1 LRKSSQS
8 KRPSILVVA
17 ISGRGLASA
26 AAQAGL
32 VPLVLDFF
40 ADADTEE
47 IAHACLKFTG
57 PIGRGIKLNPL
68 LDGLSYLAEEAP
80 SPLLGCVAGAG
91 FEDRPEL
98 LSKIAEHWAVLGN
111 DSETVARIKS
121 VEFFHTLDRLR
132 IPHPRTRLEP
142 PSGEGW
148 LTKRRGA
155 AGGGHVARFV
165 AGGSIS
171 AAVYFQEM
179 VTGGAVS
186 ALFVSNGRDA
196 CVLGFSEQWT
206 DPIPASPFR
215 YGGAT
220 RPASLSE
227 TLQDEMTAAVLKV
240 SAAFK
245 LKGLGSADFIVDEGA
260 GTALLLEINPRPGA
274 TLDIFDE
281 EAQPLLKLHL
291 DAILDGTL
299 PSAPLA
305 LDGAMASAL
314 VYAPE
319 RVRIADDMAWP
330 DWVADRPKAR
340 ESIDKNRPICT
351 VLARA
356 ETKARA
362 KRLVTEHQNTILAES
377 GPKTGGKRV

>member
-1 LRKSSQS
+1 MRKSSQP

-47 IAHACLKFTG
+47 IAHGCLKFTG
-57 PIGRGIKLNPL
+57 PVGRGVKLNPL
-68 LDGLSYLAEEAP
+68 LDGLSHLAKEAP
-80 SPLLGCVAGAG
+80 SPLLGCVAGSG

-98 LSKIAEHWAVLGN
+98 LSRIAEHWALLGN
-111 DSETVARIKS
+111 DAATVARCKS
-121 VEFFHTLDRLR
+121 PSEFFDTLSRLS
-132 IPHPRTRLEP
+132 IPHPRTQRES

-155 AGGGHVARFV
+155 AGGSHIARF
-165 AGGSIS
+165 AGGSPS
-171 AAVYFQEM
+171 SSDYFQEM
-179 VTGGAVS
+179 VTGVAVS
-186 ALFVSNGRDA
+186 ALFVSNGSDA

-215 YGGAT
+215 YGGAM
-220 RPASLSE
+220 RPASISAK
-227 TLQDEMTAAVLKV
+227 LQDEMTAAVLKA

-245 LKGLGSADFIVDEGA
+245 LKGLGGADFIVDEDA

-281 EAQPLLKLHL
+281 EVQPLLKLHL
-291 DAILDGTL
+291 DAILNGTL

-305 LDGAMASAL
+305 LEGAAASTL

-362 KRLVTEHQNTILAES
+362 KRLVTERQNTILAEF
-377 GPKTGGKRV
+377 GPKTGEKRD